1 MSTSVWPDRSEHT
14 VYAGFWWRVLAAI
27 LDWIVLTVIDGI
39 VAFAAGMEA
48 MMHDSFSMRSTIG
61 IYTAAIG
68 LLYFP
73 LMESS
78 RLRATLGKLACGLV
92 VVDED
97 GRQLGFSRALGRNAG
112 KAVSAAIL
120 MVGFMMAGWTH
131 RKQALHDMM
140 AGCLVLKKTSP
151 SLSVRLPGSG

>member
-1 MSTSVWPDRSEHT
+1 MWTSVTPEQPEHT
-14 VYAGFWWRVLAAI
+14 VYAGFWWRVLAFV
-27 LDWIVLTVIDGI
+27 LDWIVLTVADSII
-39 VAFAAGMEA
+39 TFAIQVQAWEHDAYAYRGMIGVN
-48 MMHDSFSMRSTIG
+48 SFI
-61 IYTAAIG
+61 IW

-78 RLRATLGKLACGLV
+78 RLRATLGKLVCGLV
-92 VVDED
+92 VVDD
-97 GRQLGFSRALGRNAG
+97 NGRQLGFSRAFGRNLG
-112 KAVSAAIL
+112 KTVSAVIL

-151 SLSVRLPGSG
+151 SVSVRLPEAG